1 MNRMLQLT
9 CLLLLAV
16 LATGCAVWA
25 RIDEPL
31 VDGPAKAFQLELPV
45 GWIRAG
51 FATDRVL
58 VTRDGTGVQFIEAMQ
73 LTHKQAFSDLKEQT
87 RADMLPTELAE
98 LIIAQVKSRP
108 GVSDLE
114 VVSNAPATVAET
126 TGFRLHV
133 QMKNSQGLTYERVVY
148 GFVDAAGFYRL
159 TYQAPSLHYFKRDLS
174 LFERAVK
181 SFRLTGERA

>member
-1 MNRMLQLT
+1 MKRIIQVT
-9 CLLLLAV
+9 CLLLTAV

-31 VDGPAKAFQLELPV
+31 VDGPDKAFQLELPV

-51 FATDRVL
+51 LAMDRVL
-58 VTRDGTGVQFIEAMQ
+58 ATRDGPGVQFIEAMK
-73 LTHKQAFSDLKEQT
+73 LTHERAFADLKEET

-98 LIIAQVKSRP
+98 LVIAQIKSRP

-114 VVSNAPATVAET
+114 VVSNAPATIAET
-126 TGFRLHV
+126 TGFRLHM

-148 GFVDAAGFYRL
+148 GFVGAEGFYRL

-174 LFERAVK
+174 QFERAVK
-181 SFRLTGERA
+181 SFRLTGKRA

>member
-1 MNRMLQLT
+1 MNRIIQLT
-9 CLLLLAV
+9 CLLLIAV

-51 FATDRVL
+51 FATDRVFA
-58 VTRDGTGVQFIEAMQ
+58 TRDGTGIQFIEAMR
-73 LTHKQAFSDLKEQT
+73 LTHKRAFSDLKEET

-98 LIIAQVKSRP
+98 LVVAQMKSRP

-114 VVSNAPATVAET
+114 VVSNAPATIAEI
-126 TGFRLHV
+126 TGFRLHM

-148 GFVDAAGFYRL
+148 GFVDAEGFYRL

-174 LFERAVK
+174 IFERAVK

>member
-1 MNRMLQLT
+1 MNRIIQLT
-9 CLLLLAV
+9 CLLLIAV
-16 LATGCAVWA
+16 LAAGCAVWA

-31 VDGPAKAFQLELPV
+31 VDGPDKAFQLELPV

-51 FATDRVL
+51 LATDRVL
-58 VTRDGTGVQFIEAMQ
+58 VTRDGTGVQFIEAMKR
-73 LTHKQAFSDLKEQT
+73 THKKAFSDLKEET

-98 LIIAQVKSRP
+98 LAIAQLKSQP

-114 VVSNAPATVAET
+114 VVNNAPATIAGT

-133 QMKNSQGLTYERVVY
+133 QMKNSQGLAYEAVVY
-148 GFVDAAGFYRL
+148 GFVDADGFYRL
-159 TYQAPSLHYFKRDLS
+159 RYQAPSLHYFKRDLS
-174 LFERAVK
+174 IFERAVK